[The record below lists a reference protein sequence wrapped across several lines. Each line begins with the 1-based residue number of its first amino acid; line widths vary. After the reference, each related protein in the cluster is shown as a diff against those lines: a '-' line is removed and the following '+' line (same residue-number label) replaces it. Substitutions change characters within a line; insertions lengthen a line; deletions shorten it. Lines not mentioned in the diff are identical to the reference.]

1 MDKCVIVSD
10 SFKGTL
16 SSREICQIA
25 RQAIG
30 QVFPGCSVRTI
41 PAADGG
47 EGTVDSFVE
56 AIGARRV
63 SCTASGP
70 YGEPITAEYAVFG
83 DTAVIEMAA
92 TAGLPL
98 VGSRRD
104 PTRTTTYGVGE
115 MLLHAVRREGCRHL
129 LLGLGGSC
137 TTDGGC
143 GCAAALGVKFLDAE
157 GRSFVPTGGS
167 LSRIAAIC
175 TDGLDSAF
183 SQADLIAMC
192 DVSIP
197 LCGPNGSAAVFAP
210 QKGASVAQ
218 VRLLDEGLQNLSE
231 RIRKGLHKEVE
242 NLAGAGA
249 GGGMGA
255 GCAAFFGAELRS
267 GTEAILDAAGFSD
280 SLIDTDLVITGEGRV
295 DGQSFRGKLL
305 SSVLRRTQKAG
316 VPVVILAGGIGEGA
330 EAAYECGVIAMAAVN
345 RAGLPAAQLA
355 GRAAEDYRNTILDV
369 LRLIRR
375 GEQLAEREAERK
387 Q

>member
-218 VRLLDEGLQNLSE
+218 VRLLDEGLQNPFGTNTE
-231 RIRKGLHKEVE
+231 RPAQR
-242 NLAGAGA
+242 
-249 GGGMGA
+249 GGKSCGRRRRGRH
-255 GCAAFFGAELRS
+255 GGRLRSLFRS
-267 GTEAILDAAGFSD
+267 GTPVRGRSH
-280 SLIDTDLVITGEGRV
+280 TGCSRIF
-295 DGQSFRGKLL
+295 GQPDRHGS
-305 SSVLRRTQKAG
+305 
-316 VPVVILAGGIGEGA
+316 
-330 EAAYECGVIAMAAVN
+330 C
-345 RAGLPAAQLA
+345 
-355 GRAAEDYRNTILDV
+355 DYRRGTRGRTELP
-369 LRLIRR
+369 RKTPFQCAPAYAESRRSGCYSGRRHRGRR
-375 GEQLAEREAERK
+375 GSRL
-387 Q
+387 